1 MFQGVS
7 VLMSL
12 ETLYELGIGLILVG
26 SVVIAIAFLLILL
39 SGIKGKGRIK
49 GGGVVLIGPIP
60 IVFGSDAESAKKVLL
75 MSLVLAIIAMAVLVI
90 YSQLFR

>member
-7 VLMSL
+7 VLMNL
-12 ETLYELGIGLILVG
+12 ETLHELGIGLILVG
-26 SVVIAIAFLLILL
+26 SVVIAIAFLLVLF

-60 IVFGSDAESAKKVLL
+60 IVFGSDAESVKKVLL

-90 YSQLFR
+90 CSQLFR

>member
-60 IVFGSDAESAKKVLL
+60 IVFDSDAESVKKVLL
-75 MSLVLAIIAMAVLVI
+75 MSLVLAIIVMAVLVI
-90 YSQLFR
+90 YLQLFR

>member
-7 VLMSL
+7 VLMNL
-12 ETLYELGIGLILVG
+12 ETLHELGIGLILVG
-26 SVVIAIAFLLILL
+26 SVVIAIAFLLVLF
-39 SGIKGKGRIK
+39 SGIKGKGRTK
-49 GGGVVLIGPIP
+49 GGGVLLIGPIP
-60 IVFGSDAESAKKVLL
+60 IVFASDAESVKKVLL